1 MNTCVLCL
9 RRRNALECTIRS
21 RSRWNG
27 VGWSE
32 SGSGTSRS
40 AGYERVASGESCSS
54 RRSTRSRKLE
64 RAKAWAIRWRAY
76 LVLPRNF
83 LRKRP
88 EACRAV
94 VEVVEQETPRE
105 LGPAAGLEGVV
116 GHLVAQRHA
125 LLARPRGHLLE
136 PVDRVPALA
145 HRRRPPLPARRR
157 LEVGVGAQ
165 RAVRRRGRGRRPVGT
180 AAPRHE
186 DGGAEDDGPPHSRS
200 RKGAQLSVVPLRT
213 QKSDRGAV
221 SRGVIR
227 APVPSGTDAVAAVPC
242 CDLDGR
248 GGVLNQA

>member
-54 RRSTRSRKLE
+54 RRSTRSRNLE
-64 RAKAWAIRWRAY
+64 RAKAWAIPSRAY

-94 VEVVEQETPRE
+94 VEVVAQETPRE
-105 LGPAAGLEGVV
+105 LGGAAAGG
-116 GHLVAQRHA
+116 G
-125 LLARPRGHLLE
+125 PRGE
-136 PVDRVPALA
+136 A
-145 HRRRPPLPARRR
+145 
-157 LEVGVGAQ
+157 
-165 RAVRRRGRGRRPVGT
+165 RRGRPRALAPPGRQ
-180 AAPRHE
+180 
-186 DGGAEDDGPPHSRS
+186 DGDAGDGGPPHSRS
-200 RKGAQLSVVPLRT
+200 RKGAQLSVV
-213 QKSDRGAV
+213 
-221 SRGVIR
+221 
-227 APVPSGTDAVAAVPC
+227 
-242 CDLDGR
+242 
-248 GGVLNQA
+248 